1 MAHSTQQRSST
12 RTTHSG
18 DSPRADDAAGSSP
31 RGLISLGAGGLGVVL
46 ATLPSLGIAALL
58 LAGLAICVGVP
69 AMRRGPR
76 APGFP
81 FARVGVVLGMIGV
94 LLGFVSLAIQ
104 LLG

>member
-1 MAHSTQQRSST
+1 MTDTTQHRSEAPARSAGVTSERDPAGSST
-12 RTTHSG
+12 R
-18 DSPRADDAAGSSP
+18 
-31 RGLISLGAGGLGVVL
+31 GLVSLGSGGLGVVF
-46 ATLPSLGIAALL
+46 ATLPALGIVALL
-58 LAGLAICVGVP
+58 LGGVAIGVGVP

-81 FARVGVVLGMIGV
+81 LARVGVVLGMIAV